1 MCVLPLQPKSPLPL
15 LTMPPKKVK
24 EKSILISPP
33 KGRIFCIPLVN
44 PPPPKHLAIF
54 GAIRRRKRKQA
65 NLPPFPQDI
74 EIIRKTEELA
84 VEAATKRFKQ
94 NEEKATPKK
103 TTTTTTTTTTK
114 QNALSVEEEEA
125 KKMESYK
132 NEELRA
138 EKELEA
144 ANETKNDFFWL
155 LKQVI
160 TSEAKR

>member
-1 MCVLPLQPKSPLPL
+1 M
-15 LTMPPKKVK
+15 
-24 EKSILISPP
+24 
-33 KGRIFCIPLVN
+33 
-44 PPPPKHLAIF
+44 
-54 GAIRRRKRKQA
+54 
-65 NLPPFPQDI
+65 
-74 EIIRKTEELA
+74 
-84 VEAATKRFKQ
+84 EAATKRFKQ

-103 TTTTTTTTTTK
+103 TTTTTTTTTAK